1 MSKENRQHPRVKV
14 NWPVTI
20 NTPQGPIAGVTKNIS
35 AGGAFVCI
43 RKSLKLDEELLLS
56 NSPVR
61 PWMPRLSIGA
71 KVTRQNVAKLDDET
85 LSLNM
90 GVQFTRLSAEARKR
104 ISEHVSTH
112 LRREGLESETDLEQ
126 PIGEESKISEE
137 NSQSVRIEIRPSLYP
152 MIKLHGKQQRE
163 YEDDEL
169 ETAVSFPRELWMNLA
184 RACDEVA
191 YGMDASSSLKLQQA
205 LGLMADKIITEIDAE
220 DRRSQ
225 YKKSYESFFNFVV
238 EINKRTDL
246 DGVRKAQLIH
256 DKACQIQLQ
265 SQDERDLDSKEP
277 KVT

>member
-14 NWPVTI
+14 NWPITI

-43 RKSLKLDEELLLS
+43 RKSLKPDEELLLS

-61 PWMPRLSIGA
+61 PLMSRLSIGA
-71 KVTRQNVAKLDDET
+71 KVTRQNIEKLDNET
-85 LSLNM
+85 LSLSM
-90 GVQFTRLSAEARKR
+90 GVQFTRFSGEARKV

-112 LRREGLESETDLEQ
+112 LRREGLKSETDLEQ
-126 PIGEESKISEE
+126 PISEESGIPEE

-152 MIKLHGKQQRE
+152 MIRLHGKQQLE
-163 YEDDEL
+163 YEDDAL
-169 ETAVSFPRELWMNLA
+169 ETDVSFPKELWMNLA

-191 YGMDASSSLKLQQA
+191 YGMDAFSSPKVQKA
-205 LGLMADKIITEIDAE
+205 LGLMANKIITEIDAE

-225 YKKSYESFFNFVV
+225 YKESYESFFDFVV

-246 DGVRKAQLIH
+246 DRVRKAQLIH
-256 DKACQIQLQ
+256 DKACQIQLKFQ
-265 SQDERDLDSKEP
+265 NERDLD
-277 KVT
+277 

>member
-20 NTPQGPIAGVTKNIS
+20 NTPQGPLTGVTKNIS
-35 AGGAFVCI
+35 AGGAFVCM
-43 RKSLKLDEELLLS
+43 RKSLKPDEELLLS
-56 NSPVR
+56 RFPVR

-71 KVTRQNVAKLDDET
+71 KVTRQDVKKLDNET

-90 GVQFTRLSAEARKR
+90 GVRFTKLSGEAQKR

-112 LRREGLESETDLEQ
+112 LRREDFKSETDLEQ
-126 PIGEESKISEE
+126 PISEESKLSKEKG
-137 NSQSVRIEIRPSLYP
+137 QSFRIEIMPSLYP
-152 MIKLHGKQQRE
+152 MMKLHGKQQRE

-169 ETAVSFPRELWMNLA
+169 ETNVSFPRELWMNLA

-191 YGMDASSSLKLQQA
+191 YGMDALSSPKVQNA

-225 YKKSYESFFNFVV
+225 YRELYESFFDFVA
-238 EINKRTDL
+238 EIIKRTDL
-246 DGVRKAQLIH
+246 DRVRKAQLIH
-256 DKACQIQLQ
+256 DEACQIQLQ
-265 SQDERDLDSKEP
+265 FQEERDLD
-277 KVT
+277 

>member
-1 MSKENRQHPRVKV
+1 MSKEDRQHPRVKV
-14 NWPVTI
+14 NLPVTI

-43 RKSLKLDEELLLS
+43 RKSLKPDEELLLS
-56 NSPVR
+56 NSHVR
-61 PWMPRLSIGA
+61 PSMSRLSIGA
-71 KVTRQNVAKLDDET
+71 KVTRQNIEQLDNET

-90 GVQFTRLSAEARKR
+90 GVQFTKLSGEARKL

-112 LRREGLESETDLEQ
+112 LKREGLESETDLEQ
-126 PIGEESKISEE
+126 PISEKSKIPEE
-137 NSQSVRIEIRPSLYP
+137 NSQSVRIEIKPSSYP

-163 YEDDEL
+163 YENDAL
-169 ETAVSFPRELWMNLA
+169 ETDVSFPKELWMNLA

-191 YGMDASSSLKLQQA
+191 YGMDASSSPKVQKA

-220 DRRSQ
+220 DRRYR
-225 YKKSYESFFNFVV
+225 YKELYESFFDFVV

-246 DGVRKAQLIH
+246 DRVRKAQLIH

-265 SQDERDLDSKEP
+265 SQNERDLD
-277 KVT
+277 

>member
-20 NTPQGPIAGVTKNIS
+20 NTPQGPIVGVTKNIS

-43 RKSLKLDEELLLS
+43 RKSLGPDEELLLS
-56 NSPVR
+56 NSHVR
-61 PWMPRLSIGA
+61 PWMSQLSIGA
-71 KVTRQNVAKLDDET
+71 KVTRQHVGKLDNET
-85 LSLNM
+85 LSLYM
-90 GVQFTRLSAEARKR
+90 GVQFTRLPAEARKR

-112 LRREGLESETDLEQ
+112 LRREGLKSETDLEQ
-126 PIGEESKISEE
+126 PISGESKIAEE

-169 ETAVSFPRELWMNLA
+169 ETDVAFPRELWMNLA

-191 YGMDASSSLKLQQA
+191 YGMDASSSPKVQKA
-205 LGLMADKIITEIDAE
+205 LGLIADKIITEIDAE
-220 DRRSQ
+220 NRRSQ
-225 YKKSYESFFNFVV
+225 YKESYESFFDFVV

-246 DGVRKAQLIH
+246 DRVRKAQLIH
-256 DKACQIQLQ
+256 DKACRIQLQ
-265 SQDERDLDSKEP
+265 SQK
-277 KVT
+277 

>member
-1 MSKENRQHPRVKV
+1 MSQEKRLYPRVKV

-20 NTPQGPIAGVTKNIS
+20 NTPQGPIAGVMKNIS

-43 RKSLKLDEELLLS
+43 RKSLKPDEELLLS
-56 NSPVR
+56 NSHVCPS
-61 PWMPRLSIGA
+61 MSRLSIGT
-71 KVTRQNVAKLDDET
+71 KVTRQNIEQLDNET

-90 GVQFTRLSAEARKR
+90 GVQFTKLSGEARKL

-112 LRREGLESETDLEQ
+112 LKREGLESETDLEQ
-126 PIGEESKISEE
+126 PISEESKMPEE
-137 NSQSVRIEIRPSLYP
+137 NSQSVRIEIKPSSYP

-163 YEDDEL
+163 YENDAL
-169 ETAVSFPRELWMNLA
+169 ETDVSFPKELWMNLA

-191 YGMDASSSLKLQQA
+191 HGMDAFSSPKVFWA
-205 LGLMADKIITEIDAE
+205 LSLMADKIITKIDAE

-225 YKKSYESFFNFVV
+225 YKESYESFLDFVV

-246 DGVRKAQLIH
+246 DRVRKAQLIH

-265 SQDERDLDSKEP
+265 SQNERDLD
-277 KVT
+277 